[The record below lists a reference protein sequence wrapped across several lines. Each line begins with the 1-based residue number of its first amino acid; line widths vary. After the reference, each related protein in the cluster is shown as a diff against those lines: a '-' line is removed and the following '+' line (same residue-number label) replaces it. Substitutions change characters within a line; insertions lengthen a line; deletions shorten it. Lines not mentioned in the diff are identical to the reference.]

1 MTVTDRVERVELL
14 ITPLT
19 PVHVGAGEDFDPTG
33 YVIHEGFLYHFDP
46 AALPL
51 DAGERRMLAA
61 CTNKPGGDAILA
73 LQRFFHDR
81 TAKCVAAARLAVPVV
96 PGVAEQYRARVGQTA
111 QREAGGRDVINALT
125 IERTAHHPHTGL
137 LYLPGTSL
145 KGAMRTAWLD
155 SLNQG
160 RGREGKERASELERR
175 LMAGGF
181 HTDPFR
187 LVGLTDA
194 AGGDTLAQVFF
205 ATNHKKRPV
214 VRDGREL
221 AGRGPAAR
229 RECIAPA
236 QHAALRTTLTLRQL
250 DGHRPG
256 TDGPDPRRGPADWVS
271 LAAACNRYYLGR
283 MRREFDL
290 LDARRF
296 ASPAWLQQIRALLD
310 MLQPSLASG
319 EAVLLR
325 VGRHSGA
332 ESVTLDGVREIRI
345 MKGPGKQAA
354 MGSEATTVW
363 LAAARENA
371 RSDMLPFGWVLAHR
385 AGVDL
390 PALRDWCAAQPR
402 PDVEAVRTRLRLAR
416 EAAVRAADEAS
427 TRDAERRAQIAA
439 EEHAAARERARLES
453 LTAQGRDVE
462 FLRRQLEGYKAARK
476 QPVGGQL
483 YAAVRALV
491 QRAQTEPW
499 AAADRRELAKLLRTL
514 VPEKIDL
521 GGKAKE
527 LHVAARRLD
536 EAS

>member
-1 MTVTDRVERVELL
+1 MTVTDRLERVELL
-14 ITPLT
+14 LTPLT

-51 DAGERRMLAA
+51 DAGERSTLMA
-61 CTNKPGGDAILA
+61 CANKPGGDAILA
-73 LQRFFHDR
+73 LQRFFHER
-81 TAKCVAAARLAVPVV
+81 TAKCVAAARFAVPVV
-96 PGVAEQYRARVGQTA
+96 PGVAEHYRARVGQTA
-111 QREAGGRDVINALT
+111 QRQAGGRDVVNALT

-137 LYLPGTSL
+137 AYLPGTSL

-155 SLNQG
+155 SLNQR
-160 RGREGKERASELERR
+160 RGCEGKERASELERR
-175 LMAGGF
+175 LMAGSF

-194 AGGDTLAQVFF
+194 AGDDTVGQVFF

-236 QHAALRTTLTLRQL
+236 QHAALRTTLTVRQL
-250 DGHRPG
+250 AGHRPG
-256 TDGPDPRRGPADWVS
+256 TDGPDPQRGPAGWVA
-271 LAAACNRYYLGR
+271 LAGACNRYYLGR
-283 MRREFDL
+283 MRRELDL
-290 LDARRF
+290 LDTRRL
-296 ASPAWLQQIRALLD
+296 AAPAWVQQMRKLLD
-310 MLQPSLASG
+310 TLHPWLATG
-319 EAVLLR
+319 DAALLR

-345 MKGPGKQAA
+345 MKGPGKPAA
-354 MGSEATTVW
+354 TGSESTTVW

-385 AGVDL
+385 ADVDL
-390 PALRDWCAAQPR
+390 PALHEWCAEQPR
-402 PDVEAVRTRLRLAR
+402 PEVEAVRARLRQAR
-416 EAAVRAADEAS
+416 EAAARAAEEAA
-427 TRDAERRAQIAA
+427 TREAERRAQIAA
-439 EEHAAARERARLES
+439 TAQAAAREQARLQALTPESRDLES
-453 LTAQGRDVE
+453 LRQ
-462 FLRRQLEGYKAARK
+462 QLESYKAPRK

-483 YAAVRALV
+483 YSAVRQLV
-491 QRAQTEPW
+491 QRAEKEPW
-499 AAADRRELAKLLRTL
+499 AAEDRRQLASLLRTL
-514 VPEKIDL
+514 VPEKIEL

-527 LHVAARRLD
+527 LRDAARRLD